1 MRCQLRIV
9 GDIVELNMFNQF
21 GSSIVPVSH
30 RDAEILA
37 AYNDARNQ
45 IEALPRSEWE
55 HALKIAVMK
64 IHAKYFPEECMSSDY
79 ADNEDTGAEYEFL
92 RKMEKEQFYERWN
105 N

>member
-30 RDAEILA
+30 RDAEILV

-64 IHAKYFPEECMSSDY
+64 IHAKYFPEECRSRDF
-79 ADNEDTGAEYEFL
+79 ADDVETGAEFEFL
-92 RKMEKEQFYERWN
+92 RKLEKERHYDFWN